1 MSTTLSTTRPGRQ
14 QQQPPSPT
22 HGNRASARRVSLID
36 RLALRLGVALV
47 AWSRRPREL
56 DSRERRALRVDNVRA
71 TERREL
77 AQQRLLLQLLS
88 PR

>member
-1 MSTTLSTTRPGRQ
+1 MNTTVTAARPGRQ
-14 QQQPPSPT
+14 QQHPPST
-22 HGNRASARRVSLID
+22 TLTTRAPARRVGLVD

-56 DSRERRALRVDNVRA
+56 DSRDQLARRVQ
-71 TERREL
+71 REL
-77 AQQRLLLQLLS
+77 STEQRERQMQRQLQLLLP

>member
-1 MSTTLSTTRPGRQ
+1 MNTTMTATRPGRQ
-14 QQQPPSPT
+14 QQHPPSPT
-22 HGNRASARRVSLID
+22 LSTRASARHVGLID

-56 DSRERRALRVDNVRA
+56 DSRDRRARRIERERSTELR
-71 TERREL
+71 ER
-77 AQQRLLLQLLS
+77 QVQRQLQLLLP